1 MWPMLQEK
9 YTDTFESIIYLIGV
23 LVTNIPLRPNFSKPQ
38 KIYLKSCEGIYV
50 TRTLIKYILLPKVS
64 PYHPYKIYNT
74 VYPNGMYTYSYVQK
88 TFSTFGGIISQSC
101 VMLRK
106 FIFSESL
113 YFRCKYFRKPT
124 VAIRKSQHILSLIL
138 TFTIV

>member
-1 MWPMLQEK
+1 MLQEK

-106 FIFSESL
+106 FIFSL
-113 YFRCKYFRKPT
+113 QIF
-124 VAIRKSQHILSLIL
+124 
-138 TFTIV
+138 

>member
-1 MWPMLQEK
+1 MLQEK

-88 TFSTFGGIISQSC
+88 NIFNIQRNYIPKLCHAQKVYIF
-101 VMLRK
+101 RK
-106 FIFSESL
+106 FIFSL
-113 YFRCKYFRKPT
+113 QIF
-124 VAIRKSQHILSLIL
+124 
-138 TFTIV
+138 